1 MSDEINRIDTINDY
15 NEQMLTETLHP
26 LVTIVDFSKLPKAHH
41 GRYSFGF
48 YAVMLKDVKCG
59 DMIYGRNY
67 YDYQEGTLVF
77 VAPGQIAGVKDNGE
91 VYQPKGK
98 ALAFHPDL
106 IRGTSLGRH
115 INDYTFFSYE
125 ANEALHMSEQERKI
139 VLECFDNIEIEL
151 HHAIDKHSRQLIV
164 NNIEL
169 LLNYCVRFYDRQ
181 FITRENVNKDVI
193 TKFESIL
200 REYFKRTD
208 LEESG
213 TPTVAYCAD
222 RINLSANYFGDLI
235 KKETGKTAQEY
246 IQSFLIDVAKERM
259 VNSGLSVSEVA
270 YSLGFRYPQHFA
282 RLFKR
287 KVGMTPLEFRH
298 SFNIN

>member
-1 MSDEINRIDTINDY
+1 MDDKITKYETINDY
-15 NEQMLTETLHP
+15 NHAMLTETLHP

-41 GRYSFGF
+41 GKYQFGF
-48 YAVMLKDVKCG
+48 YAVMLKDTICG

-77 VAPGQIAGVKDNGE
+77 IAPGQISGVKDNGE
-91 VYQPKGK
+91 VYQPKGY

-115 INDYTFFSYE
+115 IKDYTFFSYE
-125 ANEALHMSEQERKI
+125 VNEALHISEQERKTI
-139 VLECFDNIEIEL
+139 LECFNNIDGEL
-151 HHAIDKHSRQLIV
+151 HYAIDKHSRQLIV

-181 FITRENVNKDVI
+181 FITRENMNRDII
-193 TKFESIL
+193 TRFETL
-200 REYFKRTD
+200 LHDYFKRDD
-208 LEESG
+208 LEEVG
-213 TPTVAYCAD
+213 VPTVSYCAEKLH
-222 RINLSANYFGDLI
+222 LSPNYFGDLV
-235 KKETGKTAQEY
+235 KRVSGSTAQEY
-246 IQSFLIDVAKERM
+246 IQTCLMDEAKERM
-259 VNSGLSVSEVA
+259 VSGNQSVGEVA

-287 KVGMTPLEFRH
+287 KVGMSPLEYRH
-298 SFNIN
+298 SFGL